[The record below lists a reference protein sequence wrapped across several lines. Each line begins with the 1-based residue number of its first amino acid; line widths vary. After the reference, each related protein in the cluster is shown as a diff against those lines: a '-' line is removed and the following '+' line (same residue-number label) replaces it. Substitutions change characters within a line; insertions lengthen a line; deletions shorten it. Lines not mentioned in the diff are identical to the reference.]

1 MGKLASKIL
10 RHLAAMTAVVL
21 VGGLLSATLLRLA
34 PGFDVDEEQLDSHLS
49 SESIQALRQARAGDR
64 NIGRFYLHYLG
75 RACRG
80 DLGQSRTLNRP
91 VRELLAERLPVTVR
105 LVGAGL
111 LAGWLCAVLL
121 AVGAT
126 MARRAACNL
135 AATVLGGIFLSL
147 PAAVLALLFVFARA
161 PAYLVIAL
169 VVFPKVFSY
178 TRNLLAKSYG
188 LPHLVT
194 AYAKGLGPL
203 RVLVWHV
210 LPVAGTQLLAVAGIS
225 VSIALGAAIPV
236 EALCGVAGIGQ
247 LAWQAALGRDLPLLV
262 NLTVLVTVITLAAN
276 WGSELAGQGF
286 RTSAA

>member
-1 MGKLASKIL
+1 MRKVIW
-10 RHLAAMTAVVL
+10 HVAAMAAVVL
-21 VGGLLSATLLRLA
+21 VGGLLSATLVRLA
-34 PGFDVDEEQLDSHLS
+34 PGFDVDEQQLDARLNVQSV
-49 SESIQALRQARAGDR
+49 EAMRQARAGDR
-64 NIGRFYLHYLG
+64 NVLRFYFHYLG
-75 RACRG
+75 RALRG

-91 VRELLAERLPVTVR
+91 VRELLAERLPVTAR
-105 LVGAGL
+105 MAGAGL

-126 MARRAACNL
+126 MARRAACDL
-135 AATVLGGIFLSL
+135 AATLLGGIFLSL
-147 PAAVLALLFVFARA
+147 PAAVLALLFVFLSA
-161 PAYLVIAL
+161 PAFLVIAL
-169 VVFPKVFSY
+169 AVFPKVFSY

-194 AYAKGLGPL
+194 AYAKGLSPL
-203 RVLVWHV
+203 RILLWHV

-236 EALCGVAGIGQ
+236 EALCGVPGIGQ

-276 WGSELAGQGF
+276 WGSELAGQSF
-286 RTSAA
+286 RAAEA

>member
-1 MGKLASKIL
+1 MRKVI
-10 RHLAAMTAVVL
+10 RHMAAMAAVVL
-21 VGGLLSATLLRLA
+21 VGGLLSATLVRLA
-34 PGFDVDEEQLDSHLS
+34 PGFDVDEAQLDARLS
-49 SESIQALRQARAGDR
+49 SESVEALRQARARDR
-64 NIGRFYLHYLG
+64 NITRFYLHYLG
-75 RACRG
+75 RTLRG

-91 VRELLAERLPVTVR
+91 VRELLTERLPVTAR
-105 LVGAGL
+105 LAGAGL

-126 MARRAACNL
+126 MARRAACDL
-135 AATVLGGIFLSL
+135 AATLLGGIFLSL
-147 PAAVLALLFVFARA
+147 PAAVLALLFVFANA
-161 PAYLVIAL
+161 PAFLVIAL

-262 NLTVLVTVITLAAN
+262 NLTVLVSVITLAAN
-276 WGSELAGQGF
+276 WGSELAGQSL
-286 RTSAA
+286 RTTEA